1 MLDIGVG
8 ELCAGMSAADSPP
21 FVVVGNI
28 DVDFH
33 FLLVFHIVSRNCKTV
48 FHNMEFFLEGGVRSP
63 LRGRNGLGVPKIS
76 RSSKRQRR
84 AAGSGGGGRRGKL
97 PGRKVGKHMCNTSI

>member
-1 MLDIGVG
+1 MLDVGVG

-28 DVDFH
+28 DVNFH
-33 FLLVFHIVSRNCKTV
+33 FLLGFHIVSFNCKTV
-48 FHNMEFFLEGGVRSP
+48 FHNMEKFLESGVRSP

-76 RSSKRQRR
+76 QGSKRRR
-84 AAGSGGGGRRGKL
+84 HAAGSGGGGRRSKL
-97 PGRKVGKHMCNTSI
+97 PGRKVGKDMCNTSI

>member
-1 MLDIGVG
+1 
-8 ELCAGMSAADSPP
+8 MSAADSPP

-33 FLLVFHIVSRNCKTV
+33 FLLGFHIVSRNCKTV
-48 FHNMEFFLEGGVRSP
+48 FHNMEKFLEASVKSP

-76 RSSKRQRR
+76 RSSKRRR
-84 AAGSGGGGRRGKL
+84 DAAGSGGGGRRGKL
-97 PGRKVGKHMCNTSI
+97 PGRKVGKYMRNESI

>member
-8 ELCAGMSAADSPP
+8 ELSAGMSAADSPP

-33 FLLVFHIVSRNCKTV
+33 FLLGFHIVSRNCKTV
-48 FHNMEFFLEGGVRSP
+48 FHNMEKFLEASVKSP

-76 RSSKRQRR
+76 RSSKRRR
-84 AAGSGGGGRRGKL
+84 DAAGSGGGGRRGKL
-97 PGRKVGKHMCNTSI
+97 PGRKVGKYMRNESI

>member
-8 ELCAGMSAADSPP
+8 ELSAGMSAADSPP

-33 FLLVFHIVSRNCKTV
+33 FLLGFHIVSRNCKTV
-48 FHNMEFFLEGGVRSP
+48 FHNMEKFLEASVKSP
-63 LRGRNGLGVPKIS
+63 LLGRNGLGVPKIS
-76 RSSKRQRR
+76 QGGKRRR
-84 AAGSGGGGRRGKL
+84 DAVGSGGGGRRGKL
-97 PGRKVGKHMCNTSI
+97 PGQRVGVVLHSASI